1 MAEILGTV
9 SAALSLV
16 GFFNNCVDCF
26 GYIQLGR
33 HFGQDYRLC
42 QLRLD
47 IACTRLERWGEA
59 VQINQDLR
67 FSLPLD
73 VKRNDDRDVQLAR
86 AILEEI
92 MLLLETAAKT
102 SRRYELRSTE
112 KDLARFDGEKDLDGV
127 HRKLHQRLR
136 ALSSR
141 RLKSG
146 SGSVGLAK
154 RTAWALYDSKQFEKL
169 ITQVLEL
176 VGELERAFPV
186 ADGGLQMLA
195 ATEVIEMC
203 GEEGVDDE
211 EETLEV
217 LKEAATETD
226 KVLAD
231 AVEKR
236 LEEIEGVDSN
246 LNYAKEINVGD
257 LAQVQVGNEYT
268 EAFLAARGFS
278 GTTNMVDVVVA
289 KGSARVHVGS
299 RFGVRY

>member
-47 IACTRLERWGEA
+47 IARTRLGRWGEA
-59 VQINQDLR
+59 
-67 FSLPLD
+67 
-73 VKRNDDRDVQLAR
+73 LAW
-86 AILEEI
+86 AILEEV

-102 SRRYELRSTE
+102 SKRYELRAAE
-112 KDLARFDGEKDLDGV
+112 KDLARFNGEKDLGGV

-141 RLKSG
+141 RLKSE

-154 RTAWALYDSKQFEKL
+154 RTAWALYDAKQFEKL

-176 VGELERAFPV
+176 VDELERAFPV
-186 ADGGLQMLA
+186 AEGGLQTLA
-195 ATEVIEMC
+195 AAEVVEVC
-203 GEEGVDDE
+203 GEGGVDDE
-211 EETLEV
+211 EETLKA
-217 LKEAATETD
+217 LKEAAIETD
-226 KVLAD
+226 KMLAD

-236 LEEIEGVDSN
+236 LEKIAGAASN
-246 LNYAKEINVGD
+246 LNYAKEISVGD

-268 EAFLAARGFS
+268 EAFLAASSFF